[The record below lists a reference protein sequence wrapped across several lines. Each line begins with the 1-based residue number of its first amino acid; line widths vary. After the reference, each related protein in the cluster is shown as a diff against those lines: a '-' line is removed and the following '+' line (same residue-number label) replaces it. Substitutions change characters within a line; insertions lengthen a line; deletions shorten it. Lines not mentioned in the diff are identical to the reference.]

1 MNEHDTT
8 QQAAARICA
17 AMCAVS
23 PEQWHPPIYPEHLT
37 PAKEGAYYIDPD
49 NGQVYRG
56 ATEKQ
61 VERMALK
68 PSVTWEQRIV
78 DYSARTAVML
88 VAAVQR
94 ELNRK
99 TSS

>member
-1 MNEHDTT
+1 MNEHDLT

-17 AMCAVS
+17 AMSAVS
-23 PEQWHPPIYPEHLT
+23 LQQWRPPIYPEHLT
-37 PAKEGAYYIDPD
+37 PDKEGAYYIDPD
-49 NGQVYRG
+49 NGQVCRG

-68 PSVTWEQRIV
+68 PSATLQQRIV

-94 ELNRK
+94 ELNR
-99 TSS
+99 TINP